1 MIKQGD
7 LVKVHYTG
15 KLLDGKV
22 FDSSVDKTPLE
33 FTMGQGRLIEG
44 FEKGMMGMILG
55 EKKSITIDPSQAYG
69 EVRPELIVTVP
80 KENVPEDIEV
90 GKTLQAV
97 GPDNRPVIF
106 VVREVKEDSVIVDSN
121 HPLAGQTLIFDVE
134 VVDIK

>member
-1 MIKQGD
+1 MIKNGD

-15 KLLDGKV
+15 KLLDGQV

-44 FEKGMMGMILG
+44 FEKGMTGMILG

-80 KENVPEDIEV
+80 KENVPQDIEV

-97 GPDNRPVIF
+97 GPEGRPVIF
-106 VVREVKEDSVIVDSN
+106 VVKEVKEDTVVVDSN

>member
-1 MIKQGD
+1 MIKNGD

-15 KLLDGKV
+15 KLLDGQV

-44 FEKGMMGMILG
+44 FEKGMVGMILG
-55 EKKSITIDPSQAYG
+55 EKKSITIDPNQAYG

-80 KENVPEDIEV
+80 KENVPQDIEV

-97 GPDNRPVIF
+97 GPEGRPVIF
-106 VVREVKEDSVIVDSN
+106 VVKEVKEDTVVVDSN

>member
-15 KLLDGKV
+15 KLLDGQI
-22 FDSSVDKTPLE
+22 FDSSIDKTPLE

-44 FEKGMMGMILG
+44 FEKGMVGMALG

-80 KENVPEDIEV
+80 KENVPEDIEA

-97 GPDNRPVIF
+97 GPEGRPVIF